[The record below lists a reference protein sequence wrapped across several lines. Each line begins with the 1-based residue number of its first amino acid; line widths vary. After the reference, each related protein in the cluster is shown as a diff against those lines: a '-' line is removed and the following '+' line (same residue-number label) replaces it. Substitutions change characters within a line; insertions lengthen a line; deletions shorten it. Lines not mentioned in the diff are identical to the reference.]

1 MIQRPLSRRAPR
13 PEGEIPMK
21 WYKFVIYFQLWFT
34 LLSGVTNG
42 LSMLTGS
49 CYDGMAE
56 SLYETY
62 AGLPYIDRSYGMI
75 LMGWGIFAV
84 YVRQHLAKYMADGP
98 KLYLL
103 LLAINPVS
111 ALVYNLIAGAIVG
124 GLDVMSLAISVI
136 VNVIIIEL
144 NHIYFQKRQHLFV
157 N

>member
-1 MIQRPLSRRAPR
+1 MIQRPLSQRAPR
-13 PEGEIPMK
+13 PQGELPMK
-21 WYKFVIYFQLWFT
+21 WYHFVIWFQLWFT
-34 LLSGVTNG
+34 LLSGVMNG

-62 AGLPYIDRSYGMI
+62 AGLAYIDRSYGMI

-84 YVRQHLAKYMADGP
+84 YVRQHLAKYKADGP
-98 KLYLL
+98 RLYLI
-103 LLAINPVS
+103 LLAINPIS

-124 GLDVMSLAISVI
+124 GLDVLSLAITVL
-136 VNVIIIEL
+136 VNVAVIFL
-144 NHIYFQKRQHLFV
+144 NRSYFRKRQHLFV